1 MNKPPYEDK
10 KPKSPPPFFMRF
22 AEDERRVLELA
33 ADGRPLATSDR
44 TGFPA

>member
-1 MNKPPYEDK
+1 MNKPPYEDN
-10 KPKSPPPFFMRF
+10 KPKSPPPFSMRF
-22 AEDERRVLELA
+22 TEDERRVLELA